1 MSRSAGNH
9 RPEPTRTGGIWA
21 GWRAPALAGLGF
33 CALQVAL
40 ALLRFGRLPEGGPL
54 GSVLFGLALFFA
66 AGALAYLL
74 VRALLRGASR
84 RWRRTMLVA
93 AVVATPLAVAGS
105 LMGGL
110 FGPAG
115 VLVWALLPYL
125 LLVGLP
131 VWGRKVLLVASR
143 RNRPGLVNEQE

>member
-1 MSRSAGNH
+1 MPRLDDNH

-21 GWRAPALAGLGF
+21 GWKGPALAGLGF

-40 ALLRFGRLPEGGPL
+40 ALMRFGGLPEGGPL
-54 GSVLFGLALFFA
+54 GSVLFGLTLFFA

-84 RWRRTMLVA
+84 RWRRKMLVA

-105 LMGGL
+105 LIGGL

-131 VWGRKVLLVASR
+131 VLGRKVWLVAAR
-143 RNRPGLVNEQE
+143 RNRPGLGNEQR